1 MKNLLFSTLITFLG
15 VFSLNAQSI
24 AHVDRDIVID
34 TLPSQAN
41 AAAEIESFR
50 KRAFE
55 ELRETQQKLQGDFR
69 KLEEERDR
77 MSPTAFKFEENRLNK
92 KAQEFQERQMEL
104 EQQIQVITQE
114 AYMPIM
120 ERIDK
125 AIEKVAKAEK
135 VDYIIDSSDPSFL
148 YTGGRDLTNKVVQE
162 ALKFENEAAAAAGG
176 Q

>member
-1 MKNLLFSTLITFLG
+1 MKNVLFSVLFAIFGMFT
-15 VFSLNAQSI
+15 LNAQSI
-24 AHVDRDIVID
+24 AHVDREVVID
-34 TLPSQAN
+34 TLPSQAK

-55 ELRETQQKLQGDFR
+55 ELRETQQKLQEDYR
-69 KLEEERDR
+69 KLEEERER
-77 MSPTAFKFEENRLNK
+77 MSPTAYKFEENRLNK

-120 ERIDK
+120 ERIEK
-125 AIEKVAKAEK
+125 AIEKVAKLEK

-148 YTGGRDLTNKVVQE
+148 YTGGKDLTNKVVQE
-162 ALKFENEAAAAAGG
+162 ALKLEKDASASSIG